1 MREGSDAARF
11 GIECYLF
18 HLKRGQIGVIIDTAL
33 GEQSHIF
40 EAFVLV
46 DDMVQV
52 CVTFAADVLQRLDV
66 EAKLGRVLGAA
77 FGVDLALSDD
87 WLEPGEVFA
96 VMGDDKFD
104 VLRLLCCD

>member
-1 MREGSDAARF
+1 M
-11 GIECYLF
+11 
-18 HLKRGQIGVIIDTAL
+18 
-33 GEQSHIF
+33 
-40 EAFVLV
+40 
-46 DDMVQV
+46 
-52 CVTFAADVLQRLDV
+52 TFAADVLQRLDV